1 MALVTPTGALFGERM
16 REVRQKRRLTQ
27 VELSER
33 SGIAQTRISELES
46 GTRMPNLVTIL
57 RLAVALDCKV
67 MDLVG
72 AFDKTDLRSML
83 PK

>member
-1 MALVTPTGALFGERM
+1 M

-33 SGIAQTRISELES
+33 SGIPQARISELEH

-67 MDLVG
+67 VELVG
-72 AFDKTDLRSML
+72 VFDKTDLPSIL

>member
-1 MALVTPTGALFGERM
+1 MALVTPAGAVFGERM
-16 REVRQKRRLTQ
+16 RDMRQKRRLTQ

-72 AFDKTDLRSML
+72 AFDKTDLRSLL

>member
-1 MALVTPTGALFGERM
+1 MPIVTAAGELFGQRM
-16 REVRQKRRLTQ
+16 RDVRQRRGLTQ
-27 VELSER
+27 TELSDR
-33 SGIAQTRISELES
+33 SGFTQARLSELES
-46 GTRMPNLVTIL
+46 GARMPNLLTIL

-72 AFDKTDLRSML
+72 AFDKTDLPSIL